1 MAKSE
6 EYYKAV
12 ALLAQD
18 VPPMEVATQLGISS
32 STAIRWNTEYRK
44 AKDDG
49 TLDKLLN
56 LDELTIHTAA
66 TILDV
71 PVGTEAKALAKT
83 AGLQLLE
90 QTVQATATNLVTRIN
105 TMSMGV
111 TGSDELCQLVEA
123 LCKIQ
128 SAFFNKAVTQVNV
141 QNNLGTVPGAPGAY
155 SSFLSDAP
163 GE

>member
-18 VPPMEVATQLGISS
+18 VSPADVAEQLRLSQ
-32 STAIRWNTEYRK
+32 STVIRWNSEYRK
-44 AKDDG
+44 AKEDG
-49 TLDKLLN
+49 SLNKLLD

-71 PVGTEAKALAKT
+71 PVMAEAKALAKVNS
-83 AGLQLLE
+83 AQMLE
-90 QTVQATATNLVTRIN
+90 QTVQTTATNLVTRIN
-105 TMSMGV
+105 SMAAGAS
-111 TGSDELCQLVEA
+111 GSDELCMLVDA
-123 LCKIQ
+123 LCKLQ
-128 SAFFNKAVTQVNV
+128 SAFFNKAITQVNV
-141 QNNLGTVPGAPGAY
+141 QNNLNGVPGGQGAY
-155 SSFLSDAP
+155 SRFLKDAP